1 MPDSI
6 YINPHNSSIILK
18 MVGNALIAYLGTV
31 GIDFLA
37 FTIMFGVFAF
47 YRRIRSKRVTA
58 PAHV

>member
-1 MPDSI
+1 
-6 YINPHNSSIILK
+6 